1 MRNEKAEFSSS
12 RFTGMAA
19 FSYVRNRSRVILGD
33 DSRRKSLREY
43 QGVAG
48 SIKLNAS
55 QGLLSP
61 KQSKL
66 QAL

>member
-12 RFTGMAA
+12 RFTSMAA

-48 SIKLNAS
+48 SIKLKRETF
-55 QGLLSP
+55 P
-61 KQSKL
+61 KQSKI